1 MAFLSRAAG
10 KAGALGSLVS
20 AMGCAACFPALASL
34 GGAIGL
40 GFLAQWE
47 GLFITTLL
55 PLFAAVALVANA
67 VGWFSHR
74 RWWRSALGV
83 LGPLLVLSAALLMRF
98 YGVQTA
104 PLLYVG
110 LAFMVSVAILDLVAP
125 AKSSCGPTSC
135 ELPQQGST
143 SPPT

>member
-10 KAGALGSLVS
+10 KAGALGSVVS
-20 AMGCAACFPALASL
+20 AMGCAACFPALATL
-34 GGAIGL
+34 AGAMGL

-55 PLFAAVALVANA
+55 PLFAAIALAANA
-67 VGWFSHR
+67 KSWSGHQHWQR
-74 RWWRSALGV
+74 GV
-83 LGPLLVLSAALLMRF
+83 IGVTGPLLVLLAALLMRF

-110 LAFMVSVAILDLVAP
+110 LAFMAGVAIWELVAP
-125 AKSSCGPTSC
+125 AKPRGTYDSCD
-135 ELPQQGST
+135 LPQRR
-143 SPPT
+143 

>member
-1 MAFLSRAAG
+1 MAFVNRAAG
-10 KAGALGSLVS
+10 KAGALGSVVS
-20 AMGCAACFPALASL
+20 AMGCAACFPALATL

-55 PLFAAVALVANA
+55 PLFAALALVANV

-74 RWWRSALGV
+74 QWWRGALGV
-83 LGPLLVLSAALLMRF
+83 IGPLLVLSAALLMRF

-110 LAFMVSVAILDLVAP
+110 LALMVGVAIWELVAP
-125 AKSSCGPTSC
+125 AAPRCGPDSC
-135 ELPQQGST
+135 ELPQRS
-143 SPPT
+143 

>member
-1 MAFLSRAAG
+1 MAFFNRAAG

-55 PLFAAVALVANA
+55 PLFAAIALLANA
-67 VGWFSHR
+67 ISWSGHR
-74 RWWRSALGV
+74 RWWRGV
-83 LGPLLVLSAALLMRF
+83 LGITGPMLVLVAALLMRF

-110 LAFMVSVAILDLVAP
+110 LAFMAGVAIWELVAP
-125 AKSSCGPTSC
+125 AKPRCGPDSC
-135 ELPQQGST
+135 ALPQRR
-143 SPPT
+143 

>member
-1 MAFLSRAAG
+1 MAFLSGAAG
-10 KAGALGSLVS
+10 KAGALGSVVS
-20 AMGCAACFPALASL
+20 AMGCAACFPALATL

-55 PLFAAVALVANA
+55 PLFAAIALVANA
-67 VGWFSHR
+67 VSWFSHR
-74 RWWRSALGV
+74 RWWRGALGV
-83 LGPLLVLSAALLMRF
+83 IGPLLVVSAALLMRF

-110 LAFMVSVAILDLVAP
+110 LAFMAGVAIWELVAP
-125 AKSSCGPTSC
+125 ARSSCGSTSC
-135 ELPQQGST
+135 ELPQRR
-143 SPPT
+143 

>member
-1 MAFLSRAAG
+1 MAFLNRAAG

-20 AMGCAACFPALASL
+20 AMGCAACFPALATL

-55 PLFAAVALVANA
+55 PLFAAIALVANA
-67 VGWFSHR
+67 VSWFSHR
-74 RWWRSALGV
+74 RWWRGV
-83 LGPLLVLSAALLMRF
+83 LGITGPLLVLLAALLMRF

-104 PLLYVG
+104 ALLYVG
-110 LAFMVSVAILDLVAP
+110 LAFMADVAIWELVAP
-125 AKSSCGPTSC
+125 ARSGSSASC
-135 ELPQQGST
+135 ELPQRG
-143 SPPT
+143 

>member
-1 MAFLSRAAG
+1 MAFLNRAAG

-20 AMGCAACFPALASL
+20 AMGCAACFPALATL

-55 PLFAAVALVANA
+55 PLFAAIALVANG
-67 VGWFSHR
+67 VSWFGHR
-74 RWWRSALGV
+74 RWWRGIFGV
-83 LGPLLVLSAALLMRF
+83 TGPLLVLLAALLMRF

-104 PLLYVG
+104 ALLYVG
-110 LAFMVSVAILDLVAP
+110 LAFMAGVAIWELVDP
-125 AKSSCGPTSC
+125 ARSGSSASF
-135 ELPQQGST
+135 ELPQRG
-143 SPPT
+143 